1 MRPSVG
7 HPLPLQDDIGIS
19 GVTWCEA
26 LLMCCYCVAN
36 VSVSER
42 DDTGMSDL
50 VKGLAQ
56 ALFIVVCK
64 NITEGGGAD
73 QKSAPERP
81 HGRVV
86 PYCGLVCIYVYISY
100 MYINIYIV
108 TII

>member
-1 MRPSVG
+1 M
-7 HPLPLQDDIGIS
+7 
-19 GVTWCEA
+19 
-26 LLMCCYCVAN
+26 
-36 VSVSER
+36 SVSER

-108 TII
+108 TYIEREREMQKRSPLLLFSTQLLSFRAGQ

>member
-1 MRPSVG
+1 
-7 HPLPLQDDIGIS
+7 
-19 GVTWCEA
+19 
-26 LLMCCYCVAN
+26 

-108 TII
+108 TYREREREMQKRSPLLLFSTQLLSFRAGQ

>member
-1 MRPSVG
+1 M
-7 HPLPLQDDIGIS
+7 
-19 GVTWCEA
+19 
-26 LLMCCYCVAN
+26 
-36 VSVSER
+36 SVSER

-108 TII
+108 TYIQRERKMQKRSPLLLFSTTQLLSFRAGQ